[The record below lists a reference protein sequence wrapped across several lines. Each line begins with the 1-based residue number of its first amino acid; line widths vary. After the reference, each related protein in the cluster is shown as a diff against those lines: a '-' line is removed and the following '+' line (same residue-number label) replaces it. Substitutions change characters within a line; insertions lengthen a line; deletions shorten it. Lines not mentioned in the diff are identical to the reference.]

1 MSSGKK
7 KKVQKKRTYSEGEV
21 RRAIKEA
28 ADNAVARIMLICI
41 VAARDEFDMD
51 EDKLVQFMNT
61 MQRYIGYA
69 NDGLVDMDAFS
80 KTLKNST
87 GIDLRLK
94 RW

>member
-7 KKVQKKRTYSEGEV
+7 KHPKKRTYSEGEV

-69 NDGLVDMDAFS
+69 NDGLVDMNAFS
-80 KTLKNST
+80 ETLKNST